1 MEESDFF
8 LPQVPLDT
16 EQKEPDKER
25 EDQLEDALSETT
37 SRLFQSP
44 LLRKVKNKFRDS
56 PIQSHQEDS
65 AQKEPATSENYM
77 VSKSKKEKMPQSPL
91 L

>member
-8 LPQVPLDT
+8 LPQVHLDT

-44 LLRKVKNKFRDS
+44 LLRKDKNKFRDS
-56 PIQSHQEDS
+56 LIQFHQEDLV
-65 AQKEPATSENYM
+65 QKELVTSENYM
-77 VSKSKKEKMPQSPL
+77 VSKNKKDKMHQSPQH
-91 L
+91 